1 MEMAVHIN
9 GAALYLIA
17 LIGGKFVTQEQ
28 TREWLILSDA
38 TDWILPDVSI
48 GMSMK

>member
-1 MEMAVHIN
+1 MISEKKIAQYNMAMAVHIN

-28 TREWLILSDA
+28 TRE
-38 TDWILPDVSI
+38 
-48 GMSMK
+48 